1 MDPAPGLKPPGRR
14 RRFGRWLRNLAI
26 GMLLLLA
33 LGALYEPWAQ
43 ARDAKAYPASGQLI
57 DVGGYR
63 LHLSCSG
70 QGSPTVILENGSMG
84 VSSTW
89 ALVQPEVAAFSRVC
103 VYDRAG
109 YAWSDPAPTPRTGAR
124 VVADLDALLQ
134 KAGVPGPYVLVG
146 HSLGGMY
153 SRLYAGTH
161 PDRVVGLVLVDSRP
175 EDFTR
180 EMAAIGR
187 KADASGA
194 IGLLYPVL
202 QRTGLLR
209 GFARLGGARLIAG
222 NGIDNMTEQ
231 DRGALVALT
240 LRPALLKAAMN
251 EGEQLPELESALRN
265 VGALGDMPLV
275 VLSHSVPFMPGKPE
289 EIWQGLQAQT
299 AGLSTRGRLEQV
311 PDSGHNIMLD
321 RPDVVVRAIREVTEA
336 AGRAR

>member
-1 MDPAPGLKPPGRR
+1 MDSKPQLHTVKPRR
-14 RRFGRWLRNLAI
+14 WTRWLRNLAI
-26 GMLLLLA
+26 GLGLLLA
-33 LGALYEPWAQ
+33 MGALYEPWGQ
-43 ARDAKAYPASGQLI
+43 VRDAKAYPAPGQLV

-63 LHLSCSG
+63 LHIACTG

-84 VSSTW
+84 TSPTW
-89 ALVQPEVAAFSRVC
+89 ALGQPQVAAFARVC

-109 YAWSDPAPTPRTGAR
+109 YAWSDPATTPRTGAQ

-134 KAGVPGPYVLVG
+134 KAGVPGPYVVVG

-161 PDRVVGLVLVDSRP
+161 PDRVVGLVLVDPRP
-175 EDFTR
+175 EEFTR
-180 EMAAIGR
+180 EMEAIGR

-209 GFARLGGARLIAG
+209 GFAHLGGARVIAG
-222 NGIDNMTEQ
+222 TGVDNMTEQ

-251 EGEQLPELESALRN
+251 EGEQLPELETALRN
-265 VGALGDMPLV
+265 VGALGEMPLV
-275 VLSHSVPFMPGKPE
+275 VLSHSVPFPFMSGKPE
-289 EIWQGLQAQT
+289 EIWQRLQAQT
-299 AGLSTRGRLEQV
+299 AGLSTRGRLEAV
-311 PDSGHNIMLD
+311 SGAGHNVMVD
-321 RPDVVVRAIREVTEA
+321 RPDAVVQAIRDVVEA
-336 AGRAR
+336 ARTH